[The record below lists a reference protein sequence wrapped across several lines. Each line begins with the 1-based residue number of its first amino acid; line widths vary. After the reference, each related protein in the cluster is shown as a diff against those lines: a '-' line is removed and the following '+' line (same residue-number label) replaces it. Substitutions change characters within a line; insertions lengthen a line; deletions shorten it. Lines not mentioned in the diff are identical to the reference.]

1 MEIMINT
8 PTVKKLII
16 DEKLDQIDK
25 AIEDSAK
32 LYKMQTFNQH
42 LFNIVND
49 GILTKEDALAS
60 SYNPNDLRI
69 MFQTQM
75 VGDKLGTLKK
85 AQKPTWIKE
94 Q

>member
-1 MEIMINT
+1 
-8 PTVKKLII
+8 
-16 DEKLDQIDK
+16 
-25 AIEDSAK
+25 
-32 LYKMQTFNQH
+32 
-42 LFNIVND
+42 VND